1 MPRNTQVKGKTPK
14 LLQEAAEL
22 FRAIQAFDEATFA
35 IWGLRFPAALCK
47 PLQGAEKQPSFWG
60 VSRSCPLPSRDLAGE
75 IVIYISFTVCSVQ
88 AGSPFVEV
96 KTLGISTRDQVSF
109 STNGERLETRP
120 EEEAAKRI
128 IVMTADVCTV
138 LRFPENSC
146 VHFPPPPSG
155 VGKALYFRGE
165 RDEA

>member
-1 MPRNTQVKGKTPK
+1 M
-14 LLQEAAEL
+14 
-22 FRAIQAFDEATFA
+22 
-35 IWGLRFPAALCK
+35 
-47 PLQGAEKQPSFWG
+47 
-60 VSRSCPLPSRDLAGE
+60 
-75 IVIYISFTVCSVQ
+75 
-88 AGSPFVEV
+88 EV

-120 EEEAAKRI
+120 EEETAKRI
-128 IVMTADVCTV
+128 VVMTADVCTV

-155 VGKALYFRGE
+155 VGKTLCFRGE